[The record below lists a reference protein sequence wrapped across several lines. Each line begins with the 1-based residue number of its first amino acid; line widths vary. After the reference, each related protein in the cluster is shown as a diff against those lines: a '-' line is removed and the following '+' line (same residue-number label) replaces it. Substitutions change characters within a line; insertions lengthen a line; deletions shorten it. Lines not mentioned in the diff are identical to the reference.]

1 MADYDSLLLDHDGV
15 VVDVLNAE
23 PVRRAA
29 RDAFAAVGVDSP
41 ADDHVDL
48 VAFGPTHD
56 ELLAVSDRLGVDPA
70 TLWRHRDDNLAAA
83 LKQAARDGGKQPYPD
98 ARVLANLEV
107 PTGIVSNNQ
116 RRVVEFIADQYDL
129 TDHFAVIQAR
139 EPRVESLERKKP
151 APTFLESVMAD
162 LDVTDPLYVGDR
174 ESDVIAGERAGV
186 DTAFIRREHNAGV
199 TLDREPI
206 YEVESLEE
214 IADIVRGSLAA
225 DD

>member
-1 MADYDSLLLDHDGV
+1 MGGYDSLLLDHDGV
-15 VVDVLNAE
+15 VVDVLDAD
-23 PVRRAA
+23 PVRHAA
-29 RDAFAAVGVDSP
+29 RDAFAAVGVDAP

-56 ELLAVSDRLGVDPA
+56 ELLAVSDRLGVDAA

-98 ARVLANLEV
+98 ANVLADLDV

-116 RRVVEFIADQYDL
+116 RRIVEFIADQYDL
-129 TDHFAVIQAR
+129 RDQFAAIRAR
-139 EPRVESLERKKP
+139 EPRIESLERKKP
-151 APTFLESVMAD
+151 APTFLQQVMDD
-162 LDVTDPLYVGDR
+162 LGATDPLYVGDR
-174 ESDVIAGERAGV
+174 ESDVVAGERAGV

-199 TLDREPI
+199 TLNREPT
-206 YEVESLEE
+206 YEVGSLEDV
-214 IADIVRGSLAA
+214 ADIVRGPPT